1 MPSLVPPLAVN
12 ALENIL
18 DESSSVPAFKCNE
31 NGPSETVLRSGAAPP
46 EPPSDA
52 SGFELSSEVVNCSR
66 GWRRILLPKIDVA
79 DARLD
84 DVEAVAADS
93 STAGFMSFSVVP
105 LLLVPLVPETPSS
118 RLVFA
123 NGLLMLIEDAGRAG
137 VDSLG
142 PSDGSVGA
150 SGREREKRFLYV
162 SF

>member
-1 MPSLVPPLAVN
+1 M
-12 ALENIL
+12 

-31 NGPSETVLRSGAAPP
+31 NGPSETVVRSGAAPP

-105 LLLVPLVPETPSS
+105 LLLVQLALVPETPSS

-137 VDSLG
+137 VGSLG
-142 PSDGSVGA
+142 PSDGSDGA
-150 SGREREKRFLYV
+150 SGRERGKKDVNGAIPILQFLLYNFK
-162 SF
+162 SL